1 MKSNYLPIAFKLAGH
16 YEIVEVLGEDD
27 FEILYLVK
35 DLHMGEKKLVLKEL
49 FLPSYSSRN
58 DDNTLNIM
66 AKSKQIFE
74 QTKKDVIAEIEVLKS
89 TQQIKTPQLY
99 GYFEENN
106 TLYTIMEFINDRNIT
121 SYLEFNA
128 KQDIEE
134 QQLIDEEKIEPI
146 VEEASIV
153 EEKKPKSTLFLKILI
168 VCVVLFLGLA
178 FYGYQ
183 ILEEDKQRIKEKSER
198 NSVTLIK
205 KSTIPHP
212 ALESREEKKEE
223 SLPQTSI
230 KEINRSSYGAEY
242 IEPSEI
248 EDEISSEAL
257 VDVPKEEIYQSEDEL
272 EELAYT
278 EGEPAVFEEE
288 VVFEEKALYSPEVVS
303 PPASNESTS
312 SSMLGTRI
320 N

>member
-35 DLHMGEKKLVLKEL
+35 DLHMGEKKFVLKEL

-58 DDNTLNIM
+58 EDNTLNIM

-74 QTKKDVIAEIEVLKS
+74 QTKQDVIAEIEVLKT
-89 TQQIKTPQLY
+89 TQQTQSPQLY
-99 GYFEENN
+99 GYFEEND
-106 TLYTIMEFINDRNIT
+106 TLYTIMEFMNDTNMAP
-121 SYLEFNA
+121 YLEVNA
-128 KQDIEE
+128 KQEIEE
-134 QQLIDEEKIEPI
+134 QVIDTEKIEPI
-146 VEEASIV
+146 IEDSILDK
-153 EEKKPKSTLFLKILI
+153 EKPKSTLFLKILI
-168 VCVVLFLGLA
+168 VCVVIFLGLA

-183 ILEEDKQRIKEKSER
+183 ILQEDKQKIKEKSER

-205 KSTIPHP
+205 ESTIPHP
-212 ALESREEKKEE
+212 TLESREEQKEE
-223 SLPQTSI
+223 ALPKTPI
-230 KEINRSSYGAEY
+230 KEINSSSNRAEY

-248 EDEISSEAL
+248 EDEITSEAL

-288 VVFEEKALYSPEVVS
+288 VSFEEEILYSPEVVS
-303 PPASNESTS
+303 PPIPNESTS

>member
-35 DLHMGEKKLVLKEL
+35 DLHMGDKKLVLKEL

-106 TLYTIMEFINDRNIT
+106 TLYTIMEFMNDRNIT

-134 QQLIDEEKIEPI
+134 QLIDEEKIEPI

-183 ILEEDKQRIKEKSER
+183 ILEEDKQKIKEKSER

-212 ALESREEKKEE
+212 ALEGREEKKEE
-223 SLPQTSI
+223 SLPQTPI
-230 KEINRSSYGAEY
+230 KEINSSSHRAEY

-288 VVFEEKALYSPEVVS
+288 VVFEEEILYSPEVVS
-303 PPASNESTS
+303 PSAPNESTS